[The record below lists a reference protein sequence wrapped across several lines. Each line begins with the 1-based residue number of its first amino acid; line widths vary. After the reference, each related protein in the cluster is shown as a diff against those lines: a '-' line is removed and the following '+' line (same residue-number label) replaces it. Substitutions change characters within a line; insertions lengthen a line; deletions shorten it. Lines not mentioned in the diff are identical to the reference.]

1 MLDTIILHPKQDIHA
16 QAYSDKNIVHKREM
30 DQVLDIIRK
39 MKELNSDYDPNMQSP
54 KIIHVHNTITL
65 SGGRGS
71 GKTSFLQT
79 LIARLETEDEDIE
92 ILDIVD
98 PTLIEE
104 KGHIFLNI
112 VARIKDRVVEQSGIE
127 NRTYKEWEFALNS
140 LAAGLPMLDGI
151 NGGLDPSD
159 WNDTTFVMHDGLR
172 RVSGANN
179 LERNFHRYV
188 SLSLKLLSK
197 KFLLIA
203 FDDVDT
209 DFAKGWPVLET
220 LRKYFTSPQ
229 ILTFLSGDMNLYSVL
244 VRKRQWKNFGKS
256 LLKNE
261 YDKSADR
268 ESETDDYMSLVQSLE
283 GQYVLKLL
291 KPEYRITLSTLASK
305 LATGSIDIKVESDD
319 QLDLLDFYKRSL
331 KSLWKIPG
339 NNTNTQSVYLR
350 FLTSLPLRTQLS
362 LLNVFA
368 QFKNETPRHDLW
380 A

>member
-140 LAAGLPMLDGI
+140 LAAGLPMY
-151 NGGLDPSD
+151 GG
-159 WNDTTFVMHDGLR
+159 
-172 RVSGANN
+172 
-179 LERNFHRYV
+179 
-188 SLSLKLLSK
+188 
-197 KFLLIA
+197 
-203 FDDVDT
+203 
-209 DFAKGWPVLET
+209 
-220 LRKYFTSPQ
+220 
-229 ILTFLSGDMNLYSVL
+229 
-244 VRKRQWKNFGKS
+244 
-256 LLKNE
+256 
-261 YDKSADR
+261 
-268 ESETDDYMSLVQSLE
+268 
-283 GQYVLKLL
+283 
-291 KPEYRITLSTLASK
+291 
-305 LATGSIDIKVESDD
+305 
-319 QLDLLDFYKRSL
+319 
-331 KSLWKIPG
+331 
-339 NNTNTQSVYLR
+339 
-350 FLTSLPLRTQLS
+350 
-362 LLNVFA
+362 
-368 QFKNETPRHDLW
+368 
-380 A
+380 